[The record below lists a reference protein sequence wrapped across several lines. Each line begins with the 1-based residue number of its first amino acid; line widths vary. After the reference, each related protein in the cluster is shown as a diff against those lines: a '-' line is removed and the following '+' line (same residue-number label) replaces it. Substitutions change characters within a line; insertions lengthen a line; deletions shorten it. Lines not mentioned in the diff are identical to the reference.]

1 MPSLPKIA
9 RAAFATCALVALA
22 GACTSEKTCSEAPL
36 SPEAAEALDAIQR
49 GIDFA
54 LARPCA
60 FESGLEVTGVS
71 EDSLPGDGV
80 RHPRVNFVVGRD
92 GRHAFTLSQ
101 TRAVVSFR
109 AIPTGSHWLRV
120 SSGGVTAEGF
130 AGPTGAGVDLAYLR
144 WRKDGVTFE
153 LQATLGPRLTEDG
166 VEEIAAALMESG
178 SQ

>member
-9 RAAFATCALVALA
+9 RVALVTCALVALA
-22 GACTSEKTCSEAPL
+22 AACTGEKTCSEVPL
-36 SPEAAEALDAIQR
+36 SPSAAEALDAIEGR
-49 GIDFA
+49 VDFA
-54 LARPCA
+54 LVRPCA

-71 EDSLPGDGV
+71 EDSLPEQGV
-80 RHPRVNFVVGRD
+80 RHPRANFVVGRD

-120 SSGGVTAEGF
+120 SAGGVTAEGF

-144 WRKDGVTFE
+144 WRRDGVTFE
-153 LQATLGPRLTEDG
+153 LQATLGSRLTEED
-166 VEEIAAALMESG
+166 VQEIAAALMESRA
-178 SQ
+178 Q